1 MYSVTLTLTTKTARL
16 TIKRGDDVVD
26 DEVWKFNEP
35 APKAEL
41 RDIAECVFH
50 DSYDLL
56 NYSCHGAVQ

>member
-1 MYSVTLTLTTKTARL
+1 MLQVVLTLTPKRARL
-16 TIKRGDDVVD
+16 LIKRGDEIVE
-26 DEVWKFNEP
+26 DEVWAFDEP

-56 NYSCHGAVQ
+56 NHCCHGST